1 MFGDRFHVQA
11 LGVLVRARNSSPG
24 RGVPT
29 VVTTRERP
37 AGSGWFLVL
46 LGTLMMLPPLSID
59 ISLPGLPHIAR
70 ALNAPPALL
79 QWTLSAFVLSFGLG
93 QLILGPLSDRIGRR
107 PVLLGGMALFALSG
121 IGCALATD
129 ARLLVGL
136 RLLGGIGACAGT
148 VCARAIA
155 QDLSTDRAGATFRQ
169 AVLQAVNSLAPIV
182 APLLGVAILATLGW
196 RWLYGVL
203 ALVGLALV
211 VAVAAFVV
219 ETSPR
224 TARDI
229 RSAYARVLRLP
240 RTAGL
245 ALIVAGSFFGFFA
258 LITGSPFALMEQL
271 HVSTPLF
278 AVAFALNAS
287 AFLIG
292 AAITAR
298 LARSVDPERL
308 LVFGVG
314 LTLIAGLLA
323 CAFDVFAPS
332 VVGFIATWALYAMG
346 MAFGLP
352 GAFASAL
359 AAARGDAGL
368 TAGLI
373 GSAQML
379 AGALG
384 SAIGGALPGLPTSGL
399 GMLAAIGGIAAA
411 AGYALS
417 RPPLGEQRQL
427 REVPADQG

>member
-1 MFGDRFHVQA
+1 
-11 LGVLVRARNSSPG
+11 
-24 RGVPT
+24 

-37 AGSGWFLVL
+37 AGGGWFLVL

-93 QLILGPLSDRIGRR
+93 QLVLGPLSDRIGRR
-107 PVLLGGMALFALSG
+107 PVLLGGMTLFALSG
-121 IGCALATD
+121 IGCAFASD

-155 QDLSTDRAGATFRQ
+155 QDLSSDRAGATFRQ

-203 ALVGLALV
+203 ALVGIALV
-211 VAVAAFVV
+211 VAVAVFVV

-224 TARDI
+224 TARDV

-271 HVSTPLF
+271 HVPTAFF
-278 AVAFALNAS
+278 ALAFALNAS
-287 AFLIG
+287 SFLIG

-298 LARSVDPERL
+298 LAKSVDPERL
-308 LVFGVG
+308 LAFGVG
-314 LTLIAGLLA
+314 LTLFAGLLA
-323 CAFDVFAPS
+323 CALDVFAPS
-332 VVGFIATWALYAMG
+332 VAGFIATWALYAMG

-359 AAARGDAGL
+359 AAARSDAGL

-379 AGALG
+379 AGAVG

-399 GMLAAIGGIAAA
+399 GVLAAVGGLAAA

-417 RPPLGEQRQL
+417 RPPLREQRQL
-427 REVPADQG
+427 REVAAEET